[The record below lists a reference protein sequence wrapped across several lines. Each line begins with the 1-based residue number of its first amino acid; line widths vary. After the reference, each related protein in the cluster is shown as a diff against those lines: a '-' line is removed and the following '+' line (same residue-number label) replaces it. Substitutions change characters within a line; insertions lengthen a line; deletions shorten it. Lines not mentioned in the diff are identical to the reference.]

1 MRKSQMKR
9 QGFTLVELLVVITI
23 IGILVGLLLPA
34 VGMAREAARRA
45 SCLNNIRQ
53 VALGVVGHSTQYNY
67 FPKNYT
73 IVDSSGL
80 PFRYSSSWMVAIL
93 PFVDQENL
101 YNQLDANAGE
111 LPSTGTVRFR
121 VYDLEAGAANFAQR
135 IPLYRCASDTT
146 DVALDARAE
155 SSMFDATI
163 ALGTTSYKGVSG
175 SYWPMSSGDKT
186 GLNPLKSDGSPSS
199 ASKID
204 KIRGGGNPPPG
215 TWDFRLNYN
224 NGVLHSGLAY
234 DPTAAFPLNKQICAT
249 KIADIRDGLTTTL
262 MVGEAVGNFQT
273 RNAWA
278 SSMMN
283 SSTTW
288 WRINKHASCTDGETL
303 TKYAGLEKCAPYWTV
318 NTGFLSY
325 HSGGANFAFCDG
337 SSRLLSEDTDSLVMR
352 QLGCMNDGETVQVPE

>member
-73 IVDSSGL
+73 VVDSSGL

-101 YNQLDANAGE
+101 YNSMDTYAGE
-111 LPSTGTVRFR
+111 LYTSR
-121 VYDLEAGAANFAQR
+121 VYDLELGASVFSSR
-135 IPLYRCASDTT
+135 VPLYRCASDTT
-146 DVALDARAE
+146 DVAMAE
-155 SSMFDATI
+155 RSESTMFNA
-163 ALGTTSYKGVSG
+163 AVELGTTSYKGVAG
-175 SYWPMSSGDKT
+175 SYWPMSNADKT
-186 GLNPLKSDGSPSS
+186 GLNPLKADGSPSS
-199 ASKID
+199 TSKID
-204 KIRGGGNPPPG
+204 KPRGIAPSG
-215 TWDFRLNYN
+215 TWDFRLNLN
-224 NGVLHSGLAY
+224 NGVLYSGLAY
-234 DPTAAFPLNKQICAT
+234 DDDPAFPRKKQFCTT

-318 NTGFLSY
+318 NSGFMSY

-337 SSRLLSEDTDSLVMR
+337 SSKLLSEDTDSVVMR
-352 QLGCMNDGETVQVPE
+352 QLGCMNDGEAVQVPE